1 MGSHFNLNPSQ
12 SDGDGVDSFQTVSH
26 RESVDLLSLG
36 LHLPSPIGAPPS
48 GLTTFSSDDSI
59 VVPDSHFS
67 PFPLN
72 ARGFSFLTFSSF
84 SRLLPRSVEAS
95 RFSKR
100 GTPPPTFLLT
110 YSVLTPFH
118 RILPFWMVSSVCW
131 LSAANQD

>member
-1 MGSHFNLNPSQ
+1 MNPSQ
-12 SDGDGVDSFQTVSH
+12 SDSDGVDSLKTVSH

-36 LHLPSPIGAPPS
+36 LPSPIGAPPS

-59 VVPDSHFS
+59 VVPNSHFS

-131 LSAANQD
+131 LLAANQD